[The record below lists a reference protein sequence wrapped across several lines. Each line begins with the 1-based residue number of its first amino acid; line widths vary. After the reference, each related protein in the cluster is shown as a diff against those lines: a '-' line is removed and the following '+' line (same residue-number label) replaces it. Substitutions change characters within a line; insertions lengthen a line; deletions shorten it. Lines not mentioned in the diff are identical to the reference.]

1 MERSACQSH
10 CCCTWCDL
18 MTDDSWN
25 REYAQFGNH
34 LNHKLI
40 EGVHVSSTWAQNIEH
55 PVLLPILQCY
65 TPVCLCILPRQFHI
79 VLLYYL
85 YSVASVLKL
94 CKIWNGFQDA
104 RQVING
110 SFDHI
115 LLQKKMLHAICD
127 FRAQY
132 VWVFILRNDTFLW
145 DKKLPVAPPHLAC
158 SEPLDTCKCIINLN
172 GLLSKPGHVI
182 FEFFTYSMFYSHQWS
197 QVALKGWM
205 LENQVNCDS
214 LSVIIT
220 ENSKKEHYLNSNPS
234 SAKIRRRD

>member
-1 MERSACQSH
+1 MHSYSFATDFAVLHSCLPLYSASAVPH
-10 CCCTWCDL
+10 CAT
-18 MTDDSWN
+18 
-25 REYAQFGNH
+25 
-34 LNHKLI
+34 
-40 EGVHVSSTWAQNIEH
+40 
-55 PVLLPILQCY
+55 VLLILRGK
-65 TPVCLCILPRQFHI
+65 CIETVQNMKWLSGRSPSHQRLFWS
-79 VLLYYL
+79 YF
-85 YSVASVLKL
+85 AP
-94 CKIWNGFQDA
+94 
-104 RQVING
+104 
-110 SFDHI
+110 
-115 LLQKKMLHAICD
+115 KKMLHAICD

-197 QVALKGWM
+197 QVALKAWM

-214 LSVIIT
+214 LSVI
-220 ENSKKEHYLNSNPS
+220 NPS